1 MMFGNKRNESEPVL
15 LYPQTQG
22 SVFMYGPV
30 FVEFHGAV
38 CDVDDFGNLIDF
50 QPRGPIVINANSIL
64 GYYDHTILIK
74 DKKIRV
80 METCR
85 EISLKILE
93 ARKYVK
99 C

>member
-1 MMFGNKRNESEPVL
+1 MFGNKHKGTSVNV
-15 LYPQTQG
+15 YP
-22 SVFMYGPV
+22 PENNPI
-30 FVEFHGAV
+30 FVEFQGAV

>member
-1 MMFGNKRNESEPVL
+1 MFNKKQPAPEAPITYSKVSPIA
-15 LYPQTQG
+15 
-22 SVFMYGPV
+22 V
-30 FVEFHGAV
+30 FVEFQGAV